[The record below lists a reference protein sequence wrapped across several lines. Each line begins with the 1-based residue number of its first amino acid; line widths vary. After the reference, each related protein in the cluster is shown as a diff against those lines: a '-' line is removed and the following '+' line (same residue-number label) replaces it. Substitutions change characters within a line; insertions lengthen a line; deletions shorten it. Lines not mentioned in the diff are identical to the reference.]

1 MICGLGTRWNGNN
14 GRLPMVT
21 NPEDVIWP
29 IGEAALLLSGALY
42 AQNGVSRQPQ
52 LAVEHI

>member
-21 NPEDVIWP
+21 NPEDVVWP

-52 LAVEHI
+52 LAFENI